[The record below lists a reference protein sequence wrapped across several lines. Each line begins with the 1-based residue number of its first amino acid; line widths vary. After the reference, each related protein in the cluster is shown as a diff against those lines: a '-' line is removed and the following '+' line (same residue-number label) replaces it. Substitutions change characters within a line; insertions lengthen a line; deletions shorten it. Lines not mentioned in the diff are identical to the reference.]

1 MPPAPQ
7 VTAPPRRRARRKE
20 ARPGEII
27 EAALRLFADRGYAAT
42 KLEDVAAAAGIGK
55 GTIYLYFPTKEDLFR
70 AVVRQAVLPNLTAAE
85 ALLQDPNASA
95 ADILRAIAERFLLL
109 LDTDLTA
116 IPKLVVAESGNFP
129 AIARFYAEEVILK
142 GMALI
147 RGVLARGIERG
158 EFRSIDLDG
167 ALPLFSAPM
176 LLLLLW
182 KHSLGRHTDIHFNPR
197 TVVATHLDILLRG
210 LAADPPP

>member
-1 MPPAPQ
+1 MTDQSVISGQPPPPQ

-55 GTIYLYFPTKEDLFR
+55 GTIYLYFPPRRICSAPSSARPCCPTWPR
-70 AVVRQAVLPNLTAAE
+70 RGPVAGPRH
-85 ALLQDPNASA
+85 SA

-129 AIARFYAEEVILK
+129 ASPGSTPR
-142 GMALI
+142 
-147 RGVLARGIERG
+147 
-158 EFRSIDLDG
+158 RSSSR
-167 ALPLFSAPM
+167 A
-176 LLLLLW
+176 W
-182 KHSLGRHTDIHFNPR
+182 R
-197 TVVATHLDILLRG
+197 
-210 LAADPPP
+210 

>member
-1 MPPAPQ
+1 MASDTQ
-7 VTAPPRRRARRKE
+7 TLPRRRARRKD

-27 EAALRLFADRGYAAT
+27 EAALRLFADRGFAAT
-42 KLEDVAAAAGIGK
+42 KLEDVATAAGIGK

-70 AVVRQAVLPNLTAAE
+70 AVVRQAVLPNLEAAA
-85 ALLQDPNASA
+85 ALLDDPATSA

-129 AIARFYAEEVILK
+129 AIAQFYAEEVILK

-158 EFRSIDLDG
+158 EFRPIDLDG

-182 KHSLGRHTDIHFNPR
+182 KHSLGRHTDIQFNAR
-197 TVVATHLDILLRG
+197 LVFATHLDILLRG
-210 LAADPPP
+210 LAADPRP